1 MHVIRLSELLRGSMV
16 KPCFILGP
24 LSRSSPERSTR
35 ALPARAFFSPSSVC
49 MSTESLR
56 SVIKNLQF
64 LMSEAIPKDRSP
76 IQILLQKLKLRKFV
90 ILTSHQEVM
99 SGKPWS

>member
-1 MHVIRLSELLRGSMV
+1 M
-16 KPCFILGP
+16 P
-24 LSRSSPERSTR
+24 
-35 ALPARAFFSPSSVC
+35 
-49 MSTESLR
+49 TESLR